1 MASGSYWCYSCNRFV
16 WVSSSISC
24 PDCCGGFLKHIHRRS
39 PTRFPLSS
47 THAPLTCSSTN
58 RSPNHVIVLRGSDAS
73 EAYDRSAFHMYYDDG
88 SDSGLRPLRSFCWA
102 PDSIGCWIRSLAA
115 PLHVIEIDRIHLE
128 SDSQSHCAVCKESFE
143 LKSSA
148 KEMP

>member
-16 WVSSSISC
+16 WVSSNTSTEEAPRASLS
-24 PDCCGGFLKHIHRRS
+24 PP
-39 PTRFPLSS
+39 PTRPSLVA
-47 THAPLTCSSTN
+47 APTAL
-58 RSPNHVIVLRGSDAS
+58 VLRGSDAS

-88 SDSGLRPLRSFCWA
+88 SDSGLRPLPPSMTEFLLGSGFDR
-102 PDSIGCWIRSLAA
+102 
-115 PLHVIEIDRIHLE
+115 LHVIEIDRIHLE

-148 KEMP
+148 KEMPCNHIYHPDCILPLQ